1 MLLSDPDVCLISSP
15 TTVPHSQNNQET
27 LTFISDIPL
36 MQMWMIQDA
45 PGLDSRSRLELQCG
59 DVFLLQPTTSKSW
72 HLETHH
78 FMPSAMKQHLI
89 LRMVSCILLHFLSAA
104 VRYLGSMEAC
114 ASCSSRPQ
122 TSLVIG
128 WREKDSRCV
137 RLTTFATKR
146 GVWDMDHH
154 RGLNLI
160 GGDKTLASKLV
171 PTSHLCGRV

>member
-1 MLLSDPDVCLISSP
+1 
-15 TTVPHSQNNQET
+15 
-27 LTFISDIPL
+27 
-36 MQMWMIQDA
+36 
-45 PGLDSRSRLELQCG
+45 
-59 DVFLLQPTTSKSW
+59 
-72 HLETHH
+72 
-78 FMPSAMKQHLI
+78 MKQHLI
-89 LRMVSCILLHFLSAA
+89 LRMDSCVPLHFLSAA

-160 GGDKTLASKLV
+160 GGDKTLGSKPV
-171 PTSHLCGRV
+171 PTSHLCGHVSTITFGLVLTPTIMNLINLLCGCSDGGSGPPSSAVEPLRDVRAGVCAPRSHEPHQHGLLHPEQTGAVQLL